1 MDYVYIIFAVL
12 LFAIF
17 MMPTD
22 AVYDNVG
29 LFFMVANIVSF
40 VAIVAPIFEVF
51 KRGLL
56 KRHGAQRVAGIIAL
70 VFSSVALV
78 ACILG
83 VCILAEGIGFGV
95 LGFICAGIVSLIG
108 ALIAWIV
115 YKCGKKDS

>member
-1 MDYVYIIFAVL
+1 MDYVYGVLVFL
-12 LFAIF
+12 LFFIF

-29 LFFMVANIVSF
+29 LLFMVANIVSF
-40 VAIVAPIFEVF
+40 VAIVAPILEVVR
-51 KRGLL
+51 KGLL
-56 KRHGAQRVAGIIAL
+56 KRHGAQKIAGIIAL
-70 VFSSVALV
+70 VFSGVALGV
-78 ACILG
+78 CILG

-95 LGFICAGIVSLIG
+95 LGFICAGIVSLVG